1 MTRKSRPDKARPTAT
16 LEPARPGRSSPE
28 VAKNLVHFSPRHPML
43 VDVRLASF
51 GVHVEA
57 KPHAL
62 SHTTKQ
68 SSGTAT
74 SKETLIYRWCRRC
87 WSLSYELRDETTDV
101 HRI

>member
-1 MTRKSRPDKARPTAT
+1 LT
-16 LEPARPGRSSPE
+16 G
-28 VAKNLVHFSPRHPML
+28 VAKSLVHFSLRHPML

-74 SKETLIYRWCRRC
+74 FNGEVEGPGTAARQAPPAHTVFQRRRRTTTHASRPPPTIVRGRHWCLP
-87 WSLSYELRDETTDV
+87 SVLS
-101 HRI
+101 